1 MKKWG
6 EKMTRMSITE
16 YMEKYKIKSRQ
27 TVYNKIQNGEIKS
40 EKEGNRVYILEMED
54 LDIKTDK
61 MDIIFDTIKY
71 LEQQNGQ
78 LNEEK
83 IRLFEEKKE
92 LLDMYKSIQYRQDE
106 LNKVILQIEY
116 KKSLKEQENE
126 KLKEEMENIKKE
138 MDNIK
143 KELEKEKQKKWYQ
156 RIFKK

>member
-1 MKKWG
+1 
-6 EKMTRMSITE
+6 MTRMSITE

-126 KLKEEMENIKKE
+126 KLKEELEHKKE
-138 MDNIK
+138 DMEKIIK
-143 KELEKEKQKKWYQ
+143 EMRTIKEELELEKQKKWYQ
-156 RIFKK
+156 KIFKK